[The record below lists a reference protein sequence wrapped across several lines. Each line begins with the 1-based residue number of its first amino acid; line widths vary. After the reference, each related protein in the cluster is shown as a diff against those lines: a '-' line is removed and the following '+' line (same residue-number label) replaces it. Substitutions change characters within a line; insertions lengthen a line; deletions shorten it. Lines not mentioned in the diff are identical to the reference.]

1 VRAGHKDIVGT
12 TDMRLPLEELRRHAG
27 ESADT
32 LEVRGWLRDLADV
45 QAPAGSAGRDP
56 VGSTELSTAF
66 VGLHEL
72 ARAVNLERC
81 LIDAFGQDGPAL
93 LYLAMHQTVR
103 GEPLYLAEAWLSDLW
118 LPACLMEFDFS
129 SGGLSRLT
137 GRIGRDEAARQ
148 SFFAAWMA
156 ARRHPR
162 ALIYDTTSISTYAAD
177 LEAACFGHNRDH
189 ENLPQ
194 ENLALVCDRADG
206 MPLFCRLLPGSV
218 PDVVTLE
225 ATARILR
232 ALGLKDSEF
241 VLDRGFYSN
250 SNLRDLLLGGHHFTI
265 GALLACR
272 QSREPFRRA
281 SLAQGLQLIN
291 RYRRSL
297 NSPKR
302 SIFHEGRTV
311 RHVQDRWIVDMGRD
325 GRGKRREGQAV
336 EAHIFFDPRRH
347 ADRVAQLD
355 ERVFALEEKAAS
367 EHFADRAET
376 GRWLTENAAGLGSCL
391 RMRGEPGG
399 DVLLRRRPRAIAA
412 RTANAG
418 FQIVICDVA
427 ARDPVSVLSDYPSR
441 DRAEKL
447 FDLLKNED
455 GQYRLRT
462 GRQAVAEGRIL
473 LGFLALVLRTEL
485 ENRMRTAGLLKRAS
499 TAEFLAEMGR
509 IRAIRLADGT
519 RLVREVTRRHR
530 EWLQAAGLQPPQA

>member
-1 VRAGHKDIVGT
+1 VRVSKGIVGT
-12 TDMRLPLEELRRHAG
+12 ADVRLPLEELKRRVG

-32 LEVRGWLRDLADV
+32 AEVRGWLRDLADV

-56 VGSTELSTAF
+56 VGSSELSTAL
-66 VGLHEL
+66 VGQTHVLHEL

-81 LIDAFGQDGPAL
+81 LIDAFGQEDGAAL
-93 LYLAMHQTVR
+93 LCLAMHQTVR
-103 GEPLYLAEAWLSDLW
+103 GEPLYLADAWLSDLW

-232 ALGLKDSEF
+232 ALGLKESEF

-272 QSREPFRRA
+272 QSRE
-281 SLAQGLQLIN
+281 LIN

-367 EHFADRAET
+367 EHFADRAEA

-391 RMRGEPGG
+391 GMRGEPGG
-399 DVLLRRRPRAIAA
+399 DVVLRRRPRAIAA

-427 ARDPVSVLSDYPSR
+427 GRDPVSVLSDYRSR

-462 GRQAVAEGRIL
+462 GQQAVAEGRIL
-473 LGFLALVLRTEL
+473 LGFPALVLRTEL

-509 IRAIRLADGT
+509 IRAVRLPDGT
-519 RLVREVTRRHR
+519 RLVREVTRRQR
-530 EWLQAAGLQPPQA
+530 EWLQAVGLQPPQP

>member
-1 VRAGHKDIVGT
+1 
-12 TDMRLPLEELRRHAG
+12 
-27 ESADT
+27 
-32 LEVRGWLRDLADV
+32 
-45 QAPAGSAGRDP
+45 
-56 VGSTELSTAF
+56 
-66 VGLHEL
+66 
-72 ARAVNLERC
+72 
-81 LIDAFGQDGPAL
+81 
-93 LYLAMHQTVR
+93 
-103 GEPLYLAEAWLSDLW
+103 
-118 LPACLMEFDFS
+118 
-129 SGGLSRLT
+129 
-137 GRIGRDEAARQ
+137 
-148 SFFAAWMA
+148 
-156 ARRHPR
+156 
-162 ALIYDTTSISTYAAD
+162 
-177 LEAACFGHNRDH
+177 
-189 ENLPQ
+189 
-194 ENLALVCDRADG
+194 

-367 EHFADRAET
+367 EHFADRAEA

-391 RMRGEPGG
+391 GMRGEPGG
-399 DVLLRRRPRAIAA
+399 DVVLRRRPRAIAA

-427 ARDPVSVLSDYPSR
+427 GRDPVSVLSDYRSR

-462 GRQAVAEGRIL
+462 GQQAVAEGRIL
-473 LGFLALVLRTEL
+473 LAFLALVLRTEL

-509 IRAIRLADGT
+509 IRSVRLPDGT
-519 RLVREVTRRHR
+519 RLVREVTRRQR
-530 EWLQAAGLQPPQA
+530 EWLQAVGLQSPQP